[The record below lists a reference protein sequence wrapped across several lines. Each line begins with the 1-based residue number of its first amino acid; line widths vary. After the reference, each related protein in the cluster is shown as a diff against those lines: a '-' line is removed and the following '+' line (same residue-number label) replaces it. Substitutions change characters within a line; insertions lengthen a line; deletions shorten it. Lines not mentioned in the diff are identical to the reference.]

1 MRGDRGFS
9 ANRRWL
15 LRREDLLK
23 SDGMSEAIVLG
34 AGAVVFLIL
43 MLILVVVLTHTA
55 MPV

>member
-43 MLILVVVLTHTA
+43 KLILVVVLTHTA